1 MKEMLITLL
10 FPRRCPVCGEIVPG
24 ISGVR
29 GGALPPLENL
39 ICPECID
46 SLSPVRQPV
55 CMRCGKEVTG
65 SGQNTAR
72 IVCGIP
78 AASTGAQRCFIIM
91 KRPAVY
97 GGSKI

>member
-46 SLSPVRQPV
+46 SLSPVGLHALRKRGDRKPD
-55 CMRCGKEVTG
+55 
-65 SGQNTAR
+65 R
-72 IVCGIP
+72 ILPGLY
-78 AASTGAQRCFIIM
+78 AASPQLRRGRS
-91 KRPAVY
+91 VV
-97 GGSKI
+97 SL